1 MSHSPA
7 TTWSRAF
14 LGELYS
20 WGVRDIVLSPGSRS
34 QALALAALE
43 WERVTEGELRVH
55 VVIDERSAAFRAL
68 GMATESGMP
77 AVCVS
82 TSGSAPGH
90 YLPAVMEA
98 HHSGT
103 PLIVLSADR
112 PEELRG
118 VGANQTTVHAGL
130 FGVFAPTISVP
141 TPDEVTP
148 EAVAAVASE
157 VMTFALGSGRPVH
170 LNVGFREPLSGIATE
185 DLVIPE
191 PQTPVSP
198 AGAGDTVTLDP
209 APGTLVIAGHG
220 AGAAAE
226 AFAVEIGAPLI
237 AEAVSGAHFGPHLVL
252 DYRTMV
258 RELSASGAITRVIT
272 WGRPTL
278 SREVWGLLLDTS
290 LQHFVVRGSAAEA
303 PNPSGVAIVVQGIE
317 VSRPATKAE
326 TTEWVK
332 PWVMAGRDRH
342 AKALGGIVP
351 DAPDLE
357 TLASS
362 DPASRSA
369 FATREVAVMRR
380 PVTREGLALAI
391 WEATWPHD
399 RLVLGASRMVR
410 VVDEVVG
417 PKNITVYSN
426 RGLSGIDGTVSFARG
441 VAEAAA
447 NAGVTGITRV
457 LLGDLALLHDA
468 GSLMRE
474 PGVSDAGRVQVFVA
488 NDGGGTIFDSLE
500 VKNSAPGEDFDR
512 AFYTP
517 HGVDLSSLAAAYSWS
532 YQAVSTMGELT
543 EALASSESSLLV
555 DVSLPRD

>member
-7 TTWSRAF
+7 TLWSRAF

-20 WGVRDIVLSPGSRS
+20 WGVRDVVLSPGSRS

-43 WERVTEGELRVH
+43 WERVTDGELRVH
-55 VVIDERSAAFRAL
+55 VVVDERSAAFRAL
-68 GMATESGMP
+68 GMGIETGMP

-103 PLIVLSADR
+103 ALILLSADR

-118 VGANQTTVHAGL
+118 IGANQTTTQEGL
-130 FGVFAPTISVP
+130 LGVFAPTISVP
-141 TPDEVTP
+141 TPDQVTM

-157 VMTFALGSGRPVH
+157 VMTIALGSGHPVH
-170 LNVGFREPLSGIATE
+170 VNVGFREPLSGSAPE
-185 DLVIPE
+185 DLVIPQPKTRE
-191 PQTPVSP
+191 AP
-198 AGAGDTVTLDP
+198 ASAGDAVTLDP

-237 AEAVSGAHFGPHLVL
+237 AEAVSGARFGPHLVL

-258 RELSASGAITRVIT
+258 RELGGAGAITRVIT

-278 SREVWGLLLDTS
+278 SREVWALLSDTS
-290 LQHFVVRGSAAEA
+290 PQHYVVRGSAAEV
-303 PNPSGVAIVVQGIE
+303 PNPSGSAVVVDSVE
-317 VSRPATKAE
+317 VSRPATAAE
-326 TTEWVK
+326 TSEWVK
-332 PWVMAGRDRH
+332 PWVMAGRWRH
-342 AKALGGIVP
+342 AEILEGILPPAPNP
-351 DAPDLE
+351 DS
-357 TLASS
+357 LASS

-369 FATREVAVMRR
+369 FATQEMTVLRR
-380 PVTREGLALAI
+380 PVTRESLALAM

-426 RGLSGIDGTVSFARG
+426 RGLSGIDGTVSCARG
-441 VAEAAA
+441 VAGAAA
-447 NAGVTGITRV
+447 NAGVTGVTRV
-457 LLGDLALLHDA
+457 LLGDLAVLHDA

-474 PGVSDAGRVQVFVA
+474 PGVPDSGRVQVFVA
-488 NDGGGTIFDSLE
+488 HDGGGTIFDSLE
-500 VKNSAPGEDFDR
+500 VRNSAPGDDFDR

-517 HGVDLSSLAAAYSWS
+517 HGVELSSLAAAYGWS
-532 YQAVSTMGELT
+532 YLAVSTMGQLT
-543 EALASSESSLLV
+543 EALASSESYLLV
-555 DVSLPRD
+555 DIAVPRD